1 MLFHVL
7 KIERNRISFGNER
20 SGIYSVDDYLSS
32 TDVKTRQKASFRIRF
47 FLTTRTTLR
56 FGKGIYSAN
65 LLVNAVER

>member
-7 KIERNRISFGNER
+7 KIERNRISLGDEG

-47 FLTTRTTLR
+47 FVATRSTLR
-56 FGKGIYSAN
+56 FVKGMYSAN
-65 LLVNAVER
+65 LLMNAVER